1 MTSKDLTADQIARAA
16 EGEKQDLELLL
27 RQLEPELRAG
37 LTIPARWRR
46 SLDPDDVLQV
56 SFLETFLRIGTLRD
70 RTPSGLRAW
79 MRRLVQNNLT
89 DAIRALERDKR
100 PDSGRRVTVGQNGQ
114 SARTLLSMIAADAP
128 TAGLRASLKEQVR
141 DLQAAIRRLPASYRT
156 VVQSLDLEERSVAE
170 VAKELG
176 RSRGAVH
183 LLRSRA
189 HDRLAELLREPQAD

>member
-16 EGEKQDLELLL
+16 EGDKAELEQLL
-27 RQLEPELRAG
+27 RQLETELRAG

-46 SLDPDDVLQV
+46 SLDAEDVLQV
-56 SFLETFLRIGTLRD
+56 SYLETFLRIGTLRD
-70 RTPSGLRAW
+70 RTPSGLQAW
-79 MRRLVQNNLT
+79 MRRLVQNNLR

-100 PDSGRRVTVGQNGQ
+100 PDEKRRVTVGQDGQ
-114 SARTLLSMIAADAP
+114 SARTLLGMIAADAP
-128 TAGLRASLKEQVR
+128 TVGVRASLKEQIQ
-141 DLQAAIRRLPASYRT
+141 DLQDAIRRLPASYRT

-170 VAKELG
+170 VAEELG

-189 HDRLAELLREPQAD
+189 HDRLGELLREKAAE

>member
-1 MTSKDLTADQIARAA
+1 MTSEDLTTDRIARAA
-16 EGEKQDLELLL
+16 EGEKTDLEELL

-37 LTIPARWRR
+37 LTIPARWQR

-56 SFLETFLRIGTLRD
+56 SYLETFLRIGTLRD

-100 PDSGRRVTVGQNGQ
+100 PDSKRRVTVGQEGQ
-114 SARTLLSMIAADAP
+114 SARTLLGMIAGDAS
-128 TAGLRASLKEQVR
+128 TAGVRASLKEQIQ
-141 DLQAAIRRLPASYRT
+141 DLHDAIRRLPASYRT
-156 VVQSLDLEERSVAE
+156 VVESVDLEERSVAE
-170 VAKELG
+170 VAEELG

-189 HDRLAELLREPQAD
+189 HDRLAELLRNTRAD

>member
-89 DAIRALERDKR
+89 DAIRALECDKR
-100 PDSGRRVTVGQNGQ
+100 PDSERRVTVGHNGQ
-114 SARTLLSMIAADAP
+114 SARTLLGMIAADAP

-189 HDRLAELLREPQAD
+189 HDRLAELLREPQAG